1 MLERIRE
8 GSQGPW
14 AIGILAL
21 VILSFI
27 FAGVGSYINSSSSV
41 AAASVNGEEI
51 SSTELEQAYENERAR
66 MESQFGDAFAT
77 LASDTT
83 YLQNFKKGIL
93 DRLIS
98 EKLLDQAAVDL
109 GLRVSD
115 AQIKEAIVGMQEFQV
130 DGKFDNDRYLII
142 LRQAGF
148 QPNNFRDY
156 MRIDMV
162 RRQLSSS
169 LMGSEFAL
177 KQEASNAYAI
187 QQQTRDIKFV
197 TVPKASFQEQVE
209 VTPEQIDTYYQ
220 SNIDQFDT
228 EQKVSVA
235 YVELKLEDLMADIQ
249 VTDDELNEFYE
260 QNLSTYRTEEERQVS
275 HILLESA
282 EADDV
287 VAAQAEELLEK
298 INTGADFAELAKEY
312 SNDTFSAENGGD
324 LGWFGKGIM
333 DPAFEE
339 AAYSLESIND
349 VSAVIKSAFG
359 YHIIKLTD
367 LKPEQVT
374 GFDEVKEDII
384 AVVKTTK
391 AEDEF
396 YEIQQRLAEVAFEVP
411 DNLDEVAEQAGK
423 PIVTSELFTRNE
435 APQSLSNPSILN
447 SAFSVELIEDAVNSE
462 VIEVAKNHIVI
473 LRVADY
479 EPERTQAIEEV
490 TEQIQQTLF
499 DQAAQQA
506 AKDWAVEVKDL
517 LANNENVDSKLS
529 ELQLT
534 WQSQESVARSDTS
547 LSQSIVQALFA
558 VAENQTTVVDLI
570 NGDISLVQVTKVN
583 DAPAADDTQL
593 ATLINRLASTKAQLL
608 FSAVIESL
616 KADADIEIYQ

>member
-27 FAGVGSYINSSSSV
+27 FAGVGSYVNSSSSV

-77 LASDTT
+77 LASDTA
-83 YLQNFKKGIL
+83 YLQNFRQGVL

-156 MRIDMV
+156 MRVDMI

-177 KQEASNAYAI
+177 EQEASNAYAI

-197 TVPKASFQEQVE
+197 TVPKASFEEQVE
-209 VTPEQIDTYYQ
+209 VTQEQIDNYYQ
-220 SNIDQFDT
+220 SNIDLFDT

-249 VTDDELNEFYE
+249 VSDDELKEFYQ
-260 QNLSTYRTEEERQVS
+260 QNSSAYRTEEERQVS

-282 EADDV
+282 EEDSSIATE
-287 VAAQAEELLEK
+287 AEEILTKLK
-298 INTGADFAELAKEY
+298 AGSDFSDLAKEL
-312 SNDTFSAENGGD
+312 SSDTFSAENGGD

-339 AAYSLESIND
+339 AAYSLENVND
-349 VSAVIKSAFG
+349 LSSVIKSAFG

-367 LKPEQVT
+367 VKPEQVT
-374 GFDEVKEDII
+374 SFEDVKEDII
-384 AVVKTTK
+384 AEVKTAK

-396 YEIQQRLAEVAFEVP
+396 YEVTQRLAEVAFEVP
-411 DNLDEVAEQAGK
+411 DNLNEVAELAGK
-423 PIVTSELFTRNE
+423 PITKSELFSRNE
-435 APQSLSNPSILN
+435 APQNLSNPNIL
-447 SAFSVELIEDAVNSE
+447 SSVFSVELIEDAVNSE
-462 VIEVAKNHIVI
+462 VIEVANNHIVI

-479 EPERTQAIEEV
+479 EPERTMAINEV
-490 TEQIQQTLF
+490 SEQIQQTLS

-517 LANNENVDSKLS
+517 IANNENVDSKLS
-529 ELQLT
+529 QLELT
-534 WQSQESVARSDTS
+534 WESQQGVARSNTS
-547 LSQSIVQALFA
+547 LSQSIVQGVFA
-558 VAENQTTVVDLI
+558 AAENHTKVVDLI
-570 NGDISLVQVTKVN
+570 NGDISLVQVTKVIE
-583 DAPAADDTQL
+583 APTADETQL
-593 ATLINRLASTKAQLL
+593 AALKSRLASTKAQLL
-608 FSAVIESL
+608 FSGVVESL
-616 KADADIEIYQ
+616 KAEADIEIYL